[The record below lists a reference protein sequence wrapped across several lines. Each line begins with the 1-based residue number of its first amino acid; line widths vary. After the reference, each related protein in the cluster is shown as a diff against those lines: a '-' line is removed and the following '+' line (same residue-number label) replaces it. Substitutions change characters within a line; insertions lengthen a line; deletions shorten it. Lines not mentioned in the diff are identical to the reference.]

1 MFIYVSCDLKS
12 MTIVA
17 KFAGSCKLCGEEWS
31 KDFDIHYSREPRAIC
46 INEKCFNTQ
55 KGNAPQSSSGYQRN
69 QSIVTIKP
77 EVKVSTAVK
86 HCEPLLK
93 MSIAKAH
100 DMTVELYP
108 ELDVNSHTFGQIRSK
123 FTDQVLSIYFFEN
136 S

>member
-1 MFIYVSCDLKS
+1 
-12 MTIVA
+12 
-17 KFAGSCKLCGEEWS
+17 
-31 KDFDIHYSREPRAIC
+31 
-46 INEKCFNTQ
+46 
-55 KGNAPQSSSGYQRN
+55 
-69 QSIVTIKP
+69 
-77 EVKVSTAVK
+77 
-86 HCEPLLK
+86 